1 MSTVKFSSTF
11 LFYLQRLSE
20 YFSRGCGLA
29 GLVKR
34 EKEREKIFRRPQAC
48 SRRLLCTWQ
57 NIGNDILLLPKRS
70 NVTSCLMYMHA
81 CIHIHTWH
89 PSIIIMEL
97 SKSVNDEERENEHL
111 VGNFLLLYIV
121 HNHMIYETIIIVQGQ
136 NYCYFYIRKR
146 KLRTKK
152 FGVWEIFWR

>member
-1 MSTVKFSSTF
+1 M
-11 LFYLQRLSE
+11 
-20 YFSRGCGLA
+20 A

-34 EKEREKIFRRPQAC
+34 ERERR
-48 SRRLLCTWQ
+48 SLGGLRLALVDCC
-57 NIGNDILLLPKRS
+57 IRGNDILLLPKRS

-111 VGNFLLLYIV
+111 GRQLSFTLYPQPHDI
-121 HNHMIYETIIIVQGQ
+121 
-136 NYCYFYIRKR
+136 
-146 KLRTKK
+146 
-152 FGVWEIFWR
+152 